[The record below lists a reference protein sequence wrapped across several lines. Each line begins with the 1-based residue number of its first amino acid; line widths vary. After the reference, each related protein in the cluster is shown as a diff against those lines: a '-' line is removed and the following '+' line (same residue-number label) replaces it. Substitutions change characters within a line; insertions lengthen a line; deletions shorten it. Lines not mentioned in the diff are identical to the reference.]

1 MPRVGAAPIVRAGTT
16 VADCVSAAGAGDVGT
31 AAVGAGAG
39 AEANVGADAGLAGA
53 KEAVAATGF
62 SA

>member
-1 MPRVGAAPIVRAGTT
+1 MPRVGPAPIVRAGTE
-16 VADCVSAAGAGDVGT
+16 VADCVSAAGTGDEGT

-53 KEAVAATGF
+53 EEGTAAAGS